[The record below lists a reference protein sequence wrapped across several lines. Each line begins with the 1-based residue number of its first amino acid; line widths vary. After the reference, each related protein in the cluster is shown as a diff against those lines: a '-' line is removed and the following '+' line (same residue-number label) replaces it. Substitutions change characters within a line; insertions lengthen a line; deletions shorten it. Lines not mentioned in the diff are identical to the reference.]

1 MSGGWSSPASSPV
14 KRPRLT
20 QNSYTSPN
28 AAAASQQTSSGNSAR
43 DLLSGALN
51 EAIRSR
57 DGRGSEMD
65 TQLDSHLSPKKMNG
79 LASVS
84 KNGRPIRRRRKDPEK
99 SSDFHH
105 TFVMKLF
112 DRSVD
117 LAQFKPS
124 TALYPVCRAWMT
136 NEPSNTDQCPK
147 ERVPTPPPPD
157 QPESQD
163 DPAAATSKT
172 STDGGVGEKLEDI
185 YALPRPEPVALEGH
199 CPRVPPP
206 RPPPV
211 LEGVDL
217 ELEIS
222 DSTPPA
228 ILLSNHM
235 VRWWEVRKSWRQ
247 ASLNNEKRYE
257 KSLKI
262 LKEMFKS
269 NQFY

>member
-1 MSGGWSSPASSPV
+1 
-14 KRPRLT
+14 
-20 QNSYTSPN
+20 
-28 AAAASQQTSSGNSAR
+28 
-43 DLLSGALN
+43 
-51 EAIRSR
+51 
-57 DGRGSEMD
+57 
-65 TQLDSHLSPKKMNG
+65 
-79 LASVS
+79 
-84 KNGRPIRRRRKDPEK
+84 
-99 SSDFHH
+99 
-105 TFVMKLF
+105 
-112 DRSVD
+112 
-117 LAQFKPS
+117 
-124 TALYPVCRAWMT
+124 MT

-235 VRWWEVRKSWRQ
+235 VR
-247 ASLNNEKRYE
+247 
-257 KSLKI
+257 
-262 LKEMFKS
+262 
-269 NQFY
+269 

>member
-1 MSGGWSSPASSPV
+1 MSEWSSPVSSPM
-14 KRPRLT
+14 KRPRLSQSLMQHSNNT
-20 QNSYTSPN
+20 TTSGGGGGGSGFSGL
-28 AAAASQQTSSGNSAR
+28 SQAGQSSGNSAR

-57 DGRGSEMD
+57 DEKGDAHRQFDVPASRE
-65 TQLDSHLSPKKMNG
+65 KMNG
-79 LASVS
+79 VGSPA
-84 KNGRPIRRRRKDPEK
+84 KNGRSIRRRRKDPEK

-124 TALYPVCRAWMT
+124 TSLYPVCRAWMK

-147 ERVPTPPPPD
+147 ERVPTPTPSSP
-157 QPESQD
+157 
-163 DPAAATSKT
+163 DPAAGPAT
-172 STDGGVGEKLEDI
+172 EPEEI
-185 YALPRPEPVALEGH
+185 YALPEPVPVENEGH

-262 LKEMFKS
+262 LKDMFKS
-269 NQFY
+269 SQFY